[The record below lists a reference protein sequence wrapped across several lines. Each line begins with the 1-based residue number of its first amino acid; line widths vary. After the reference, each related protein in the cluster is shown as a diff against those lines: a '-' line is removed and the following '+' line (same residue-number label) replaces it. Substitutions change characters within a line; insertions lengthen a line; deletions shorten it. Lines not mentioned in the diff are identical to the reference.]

1 MTIRGMAKSDN
12 KEKHYFQSLEAGSG
26 SFVQVIRGDKG
37 RIETSLVPHWK
48 SNREVLTTFIKTI
61 NTNSHSTLIYIVLT
75 KR

>member
-12 KEKHYFQSLEAGSG
+12 KEKDYFQSLEAGSG

-37 RIETSLVPHWK
+37 RIETSLVPPWK
-48 SNREVLTTFIKTI
+48 SNREEIITFNKLN
-61 NTNSHSTLIYIVLT
+61 NTNAINKMVCIALS